1 MTATPHGV
9 LLDLDGTLVDSVYQ
23 HVIAW
28 HEALQAHGYDAAL
41 PAVHAAIGMGSDRL
55 VPHLL
60 GGHVDDADSV
70 ADQHL
75 RRFLDLADGLRPT
88 RGARALLADL
98 DARGVD
104 YVVATSASGE
114 ESDALLQALGA
125 EPPPIDSDAVRASK
139 PAGDLFL
146 AACDELGLAPDAA
159 LVVGDS
165 PWDAE
170 AARRIGARPLGVRCG
185 GFSDSAL
192 TRRGAV
198 DVVDDP
204 RELIG
209 QL

>member
-1 MTATPHGV
+1 MTATPYGV
-9 LLDLDGTLVDSVYQ
+9 LLDLDGTLVDSVYH

-28 HEALQAHGYDAAL
+28 HEAFRAHGYDVAL

-60 GGHVDDADSV
+60 GEHVTDADTL

-75 RRFLDLADGLRPT
+75 RRFLDRAEGLRPT
-88 RGARALLADL
+88 HGARALLADL
-98 DARGVD
+98 DARDVA
-104 YVVATSASGE
+104 YVVATSAGGE

-125 EPPPIDSDAVRASK
+125 ESPPIDSDAVRASK

-146 AACDELGLAPDAA
+146 VACDELGLAPDAA

-185 GFSDSAL
+185 GFSDAAL
-192 TRRGAV
+192 GRRGAV
-198 DVVDDP
+198 DVVDGP
-204 RELIG
+204 QGLIG

>member
-1 MTATPHGV
+1 MTDTPYGV
-9 LLDLDGTLVDSVYQ
+9 LLDLDGTLVDSVYH
-23 HVIAW
+23 HVLAW
-28 HEALQAHGYDAAL
+28 QEAFRAHGHDVAL
-41 PAVHAAIGMGSDRL
+41 PAIHSAVGMGSDRL

-60 GGHVDDADSV
+60 GDHVPEAE
-70 ADQHL
+70 ALAAQHL
-75 RRFLDLADGLRPT
+75 RRFLELADRLRPT

-98 DARGVD
+98 EAREVD
-104 YVVATSASGE
+104 YVVATSAGGE

-125 EPPPIDSDAVRASK
+125 QPPPIDSDAVRDSK

-146 AACDELGLAPDAA
+146 AACDELGVAPDAA
-159 LVVGDS
+159 LVIGDS

-170 AARRIGARPLGVRCG
+170 AARRIGARPLAVRCG
-185 GFSDSAL
+185 GFSDATL
-192 TRRGAV
+192 ARRGAV